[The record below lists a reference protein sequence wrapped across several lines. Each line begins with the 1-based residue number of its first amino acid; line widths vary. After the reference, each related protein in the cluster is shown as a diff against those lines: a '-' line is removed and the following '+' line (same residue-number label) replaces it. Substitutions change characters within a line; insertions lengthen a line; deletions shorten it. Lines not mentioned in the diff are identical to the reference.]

1 MTLLAVVE
9 LGRGPVPVDTPV
21 LYADD
26 EGLLRG
32 RAVFETLR
40 VYAGT
45 PFRLEAHLDRLA
57 GSAARLGLP
66 APDRAGFEEA
76 ATAAVAASG
85 EGDLVLRFLWS
96 AGREGAGRPVG
107 IALAS
112 TLPAGLEELRARG
125 LRLDVVEWAPGAL
138 AGAKSTSYAANMAA
152 QAQAQRHGA
161 DDALLVDPAGVVLE
175 APTSNVWLR
184 EGDLLVTPALELPI
198 LAGITRA
205 ALLELAPAGG
215 YAVEE
220 AVFVLDRLVAADEVF
235 TSSSV
240 REVMPVTA
248 IGGAPVG
255 DGVPG
260 PAAAALERALRVA
273 AGYPLTR

>member
-1 MTLLAVVE
+1 VTLLAVVE

-161 DDALLVDPAGVVLE
+161 DDALLVDPADVVLE